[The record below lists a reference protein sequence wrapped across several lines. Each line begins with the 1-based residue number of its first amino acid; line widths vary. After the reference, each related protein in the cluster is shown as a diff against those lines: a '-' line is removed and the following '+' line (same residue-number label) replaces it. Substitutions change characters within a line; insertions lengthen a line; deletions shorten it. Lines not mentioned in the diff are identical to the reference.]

1 MGHKVTFPMKEEKI
15 GKKSLENIPCLPE
28 EISAERSVSVRKRM
42 EDEMK
47 KEMDIKPEGEE
58 SKDAAAEV
66 SDNLIEACKEAT
78 EETDKEEP
86 VKIKSENL
94 KHKDRQYRSSKDEAS
109 KSSDSQRESES
120 EREKRKY
127 EEEKYEKRKREERQ
141 RDRT

>member
-1 MGHKVTFPMKEEKI
+1 MGEKKEFLEPKYSWKDRSNTSGEFELSLDINDQDFLDTVKNEYRSSSPSWANTKFTFPMKEEKI

-42 EDEMK
+42 EDEMR

-66 SDNLIEACKEAT
+66 SDNLIEASKEAT

-86 VKIKSENL
+86 VKIKSEN
-94 KHKDRQYRSSKDEAS
+94 
-109 KSSDSQRESES
+109 
-120 EREKRKY
+120 
-127 EEEKYEKRKREERQ
+127 
-141 RDRT
+141 